1 MKLRKILS
9 AALAV
14 LMTASAVSFTYASA
28 ETVVV
33 YEKDFVSAFEKN
45 AQINN
50 NAAKKAKADVDGR
63 ECIQLT
69 PTPNEATPGK
79 DANFNFFAGAL
90 VRMTGAE
97 LASVS
102 KITIDYKFDVP
113 EGVTSNVAPMQI
125 VLLSNGGAL
134 SSNVTANASEVVKG
148 EWATATFDVASQIA
162 SKATGTGELVQ
173 VWLRPFGPSP
183 SVLAQNLSD
192 YEVMYL
198 ENIRFISDGGEVAVT
213 PSPKP
218 ESGTAAPSVG
228 GSQATAPSDADVVYS
243 ARFYDT
249 VKAAKNVQVNNG
261 AATVKAVNIDGID
274 CAMLT
279 PTPSE
284 ATAGKDANFNFF
296 GGGLIK
302 IPGDVMKTVS
312 KISIRYKYDLPSGM
326 KGNTAPMQIVLL
338 SNGGALSSNV
348 TANASAT
355 VAGEWT
361 EAVFDVEAS
370 VARLSTGSGEVVQM
384 WLRPYG
390 PSPEVLAQNLGEYE
404 VMYLDEIKF
413 YGGNKGNVSVPEE
426 PKVTEKPAD
435 GALSET
441 SDILTSE
448 DFIAPVFT
456 VDYPS
461 KVAKIYDNTGIL
473 NKSASVDGITCLSI
487 TPTPSAATPGKKMNL
502 DVYNLGIKGED
513 MKGIRFIGI
522 PYKYV
527 VPQGVE
533 PVATSMQLNTLSGH
547 AKQHTSFTRPVVNM
561 WSEAIFDVR
570 VVAELFAE
578 SGNVLNQVHFYPY
591 GNALGTKMDKGE
603 IMYIG
608 KFKFYDAY
616 PIKDASFSLAFIT
629 EHPGAVGNGIE
640 DAKKKPGESIVL
652 PESPWSV
659 DGGRFLG
666 WKSSVDDKLYAP
678 GDTVLMN
685 EGDMHFTAEFVE
697 ESPDY
702 KLLKFQNYQNGTV
715 NGLKYCKE
723 VTNVDFEGMAAVKVV
738 PNNEYENKT
747 STITVEGFSYAN
759 AKVSLSEYKYA
770 AFTYYAIDP
779 GKKPTRFKM
788 NFMTNGGAL
797 SKQYKKE
804 AVEELT
810 YGEWAIATFDF
821 TDVSEY
827 LNPEKPNEYIR
838 QIHVKPFGEISI
850 PEFTGNEV
858 IYINQLMFF
867 KEKPELSMHTSYMKG
882 YDGGLFKPSGNMTR
896 AEACTIIARLAAGGD
911 ANVPANLTSA
921 FTDVASDAWYHK
933 YVAYVESLGFL
944 KSYSGTFLPD
954 KAITRAEFVEL
965 VFNMGLLR
973 DSGKNGVFT
982 DVDASHERYSVITA
996 AGKAGLVNGYA
1007 EADGTFTF
1015 KPDNTISRAEV
1026 VKVINNAYKRSI
1038 TKDAISHDITYCFA
1052 DVEDSHWAYAEICE
1066 AALTHVQNGDKWVC
1080 SMTSPAAFYI
1090 SSVDT
1095 AAGAA
1100 FVAELDKRS
1109 EARKAELRATSTPER
1124 SVTGTSYYVSADGDD
1139 SADGK
1144 SPETAWKTIAK
1155 VDSVKF
1161 KVGDAVYFRR
1171 GDIFRGQFRTS
1182 GGVLYSAYGNGEKP
1196 RIYGS
1201 PENGTGED
1209 NWTLLEGTNNI
1220 WVYKKQLK
1228 DVGAIVLNGGEKVA
1242 WKIAPNFKD
1251 GKYFTSNEGDFDVKV
1266 GLTEDLSFFS
1276 HIVSGKPAEEG
1287 TLYFRC
1293 DKGNPGVLYSDIEFN
1308 VNGNLIGIGGTD
1320 VTIDNL
1326 CLMYT
1331 GTHGIGAGTTKNLT
1345 VTNCEVAYIGGTVQT
1360 YSFKG
1365 TTSGAATRLG
1375 NGVEIYGS
1383 ADGYTVDNCYI
1394 HHCFDAG
1401 ITHQYH
1407 GQQSNSMYNIKY
1419 TNNLIED
1426 CAYSIEYF
1434 NSDTNPNPGTVYD
1447 GHDYLIANNIMR
1459 RAGNSFGRRF
1469 GNSASTH
1476 LKGWTSENKYDP
1488 GTYIIENNIFD
1499 RACGYLIQ
1507 TPAKYREWLP
1517 IYRGNTFVQDLGGN
1531 LGYYDAD
1538 LMYYDTAV
1546 ALTIKSVLGDKSA
1559 TVYFVEEY

>member
-1 MKLRKILS
+1 MKIKRILS
-9 AALAV
+9 ALLV
-14 LMTASAVSFTYASA
+14 GFMTASALSLTFASA
-28 ETVVV
+28 DAAVV
-33 YEKDFVSAFEKN
+33 YEKDFVSAFEKS

-50 NAAKKAKADVDGR
+50 NAAKQSKATVDGR
-63 ECIQLT
+63 ECIKLT
-69 PTPNEATPGK
+69 PTPSEAVPAK
-79 DANFNFFAGAL
+79 DANFNFFNGAL
-90 VRMTGAE
+90 VKMTGAD
-97 LASVS
+97 LATVT
-102 KITIDYKFDVP
+102 KITVDYKYDIP
-113 EGVTSNVAPMQI
+113 DGVTSNVAPMQI
-125 VLLSNGGAL
+125 VLLTNGGAL
-134 SSNVTANASEVVKG
+134 SSNVTANAVEVVKG

-162 SKATGTGELVQ
+162 SMATGTGELIQ

-183 SVLAQNLSD
+183 D
-192 YEVMYL
+192 
-198 ENIRFISDGGEVAVT
+198 
-213 PSPKP
+213 
-218 ESGTAAPSVG
+218 
-228 GSQATAPSDADVVYS
+228 
-243 ARFYDT
+243 
-249 VKAAKNVQVNNG
+249 
-261 AATVKAVNIDGID
+261 
-274 CAMLT
+274 
-279 PTPSE
+279 
-284 ATAGKDANFNFF
+284 
-296 GGGLIK
+296 
-302 IPGDVMKTVS
+302 
-312 KISIRYKYDLPSGM
+312 
-326 KGNTAPMQIVLL
+326 
-338 SNGGALSSNV
+338 
-348 TANASAT
+348 
-355 VAGEWT
+355 
-361 EAVFDVEAS
+361 
-370 VARLSTGSGEVVQM
+370 
-384 WLRPYG
+384 
-390 PSPEVLAQNLGEYE
+390 VLAQNLGEYE
-404 VMYLDEIKF
+404 IMYLDEIKF
-413 YGGNKGNVSVPEE
+413 YGGNSGGVSAPEE
-426 PKVTEKPAD
+426 PESIEKPSD
-435 GALSET
+435 GVVSGT
-441 SDILTSE
+441 SDIPSSE

-473 NKSASVDGITCLSI
+473 NKSATVDGVTCLSI
-487 TPTPSAATPGKKMNL
+487 TPTPDDATSGKKMNL

-513 MKGIRFIGI
+513 MKGIKFIGI

-527 VPQGVE
+527 VPEGIE

-547 AKQHTSFTRPVVNM
+547 SVQHTSLVRPVANV

-570 VVAELFAE
+570 VAAALFAE

-616 PIKDASFSLAFIT
+616 PVKDASFSLAFIT
-629 EHPGAVGNGIE
+629 EHPGAVGDGIE
-640 DAKKKPGESIVL
+640 DVKKKPGESIVL
-652 PESPWSV
+652 PDSPWNV

-666 WKSSVDDKLYAP
+666 WKSSADNKLYPA
-678 GDTVLMN
+678 GETVLMT
-685 EGDMHFTAEFVE
+685 EGDMHFTAEFAE
-697 ESPDY
+697 EMPDY
-702 KLLKFQNYQNGTV
+702 KLLKFRNYQNGTV
-715 NGLKYCKE
+715 NGLTYCKE

-738 PNNEYENKT
+738 PNNEYENET

-779 GKKPTRFKM
+779 DKKPTKFKM

-797 SKQYKKE
+797 SKQYNKE
-804 AVEELT
+804 AVEELV

-867 KEKPELSMHTSYMKG
+867 KEKPELSMHTSYMNG

-911 ANVPANLTSA
+911 ASVPTNLVTA

-944 KSYSGTFLPD
+944 KSYSGTFLPNQ
-954 KAITRAEFVEL
+954 AITRAEFVEL

-982 DVDASHERYSVITA
+982 DVAESHERYSVITA

-1026 VKVINNAYKRSI
+1026 VKVINNAYTRSI
-1038 TKDAISHDITYCFA
+1038 TADAISSDITYCFA
-1052 DVEDSHWAYAEICE
+1052 DVEESHWAYAEICE
-1066 AALTHVQNGDKWVC
+1066 AALTHVQNGEVWVC
-1080 SMTSPAAFYI
+1080 SMTSPAAFYA

-1100 FVAELDKRS
+1100 YVAELDRKS
-1109 EARKAELRATSTPER
+1109 EARKAELRATATPEHN
-1124 SVTGTSYYVSADGDD
+1124 VTGTKYYVSADGDD

-1144 SPETAWKTIAK
+1144 SPETAWKSVAK
-1155 VDSVKF
+1155 VENTGLKA
-1161 KVGDAVYFRR
+1161 GDAVFFRR

-1182 GGVLYSAYGNGEKP
+1182 GGVLYSAYGEGEKP
-1196 RIYGS
+1196 KIYGS
-1201 PENGTGED
+1201 PENGTGEG
-1209 NWTLLEGTNNI
+1209 NWSLLEGTTNI

-1228 DVGAIVLNGGEKVA
+1228 DVGAIVLNGGDAVA
-1242 WKIAPNFKD
+1242 WKIAPNYKD
-1251 GKYFTSNEGDFDVKV
+1251 GKYFTSTEDNFDIKT
-1266 GLTEDLSFFS
+1266 GLSEDLSFFS

-1293 DKGNPGVLYSDIEFN
+1293 DKGNPGALYSDIEFN
-1308 VNGNLIGIGGTD
+1308 VNGNLISISGSD

-1326 CLMYT
+1326 CIMYT
-1331 GTHGIGAGTTKNLT
+1331 GTHGIGSGTTKNLT
-1345 VTNCEVAYIGGTVQT
+1345 VTNCEVAYIGGTIQT
-1360 YSFKG
+1360 YSYKG
-1365 TTSGAATRLG
+1365 TTSGTATRLG

-1426 CAYSIEYF
+1426 CSYSIEYF

-1469 GNSASTH
+1469 GDSASTH

-1488 GTYIIENNIFD
+1488 GTYIIENNVFD

-1538 LMYYDTAV
+1538 LMFYDTAA
-1546 ALTIKSVLGDKSA
+1546 ALTIESVLGDKSA